1 MKNRARVK
9 NSQPVNSV
17 QTYRRLLQ
25 YLKPY
30 LWPHFVLAMI
40 CMVGFGVTDGSIPFR
55 VQPIMDGVFGQKDQT
70 TLNLIPFLV
79 IGVFVFRGV
88 MQFFQSYL
96 TDYVGLRIIN
106 DVRNALNRHFQSLSL
121 AFFYRNP
128 TGTLIARVNHD
139 VVLLRFAITDA
150 LASFLKDTTSLVAL
164 VTVAFVKD
172 WVLASIAFIVFPA
185 SVLPIMRLS
194 RNMKKFTK
202 RGQIRTGKLTVL
214 LQESIQ
220 GNRIVKAFGME
231 GYEDRRFMD
240 ENRHLFK
247 QSLRASRIKSVV
259 APSMELLASFGIA
272 GVVWYGGWSVIAGG
286 RTQGEFFAFMAAM
299 FLMYAPFKGLSRTY
313 TAVHQ
318 GLAGAERVFEML
330 DEKPEI
336 TDKPDAQAA
345 RPFSRRIEFQ
355 NVNFAYAETPVLKNI
370 NLTVEAGQ
378 MVALVG
384 MSGVGKSTLVDLIP
398 RFYDVNAGR
407 ILIDGV
413 DVRDVTVKSLRAQIG
428 IVTQHTFLF
437 NDTIRNNIAYGDP
450 ERDMGAI
457 IAAAKAANA
466 HDFIEAMPNG
476 YDSEIGEMGLQL
488 SGGQRQRLAIARA
501 LLKDAPILI
510 LDEATSSLDADS
522 ERSVQDALETLI
534 RTRTTIVIAHRLSTI
549 RKADRIVVMV
559 DGRIAEE
566 GTHDE
571 LLARDREYSRLYSLQ
586 LLDNRPTSEAEL
598 VH

>member
-1 MKNRARVK
+1 MKNPEQTNTLK
-9 NSQPVNSV
+9 
-17 QTYRRLLQ
+17 TYRRLLQ
-25 YLKPY
+25 FLKPY
-30 LWPHFVLAMI
+30 IWPYFVLGMI
-40 CMVGFGVTDGSIPFR
+40 CMVLYGVTDGSIPFL
-55 VQPIMDGVFGQKDQT
+55 VQPIMDGVFGRKDQA
-70 TLNLIPFLV
+70 TLNMIPFLV
-79 IGVFVFRGV
+79 IGLFVFRGV
-88 MQFFQSYL
+88 MQFGQSYL

-121 AFFYRNP
+121 SFFYRHP
-128 TGTLIARVNHD
+128 TGTLISRVNSD
-139 VVLLRFAITDA
+139 VLLLRFSITDA
-150 LASFLKDTTSLVAL
+150 LASVLKDTTSLIAL
-164 VTVAFVKD
+164 VTVAFLKD
-172 WVLASIAFIVFPA
+172 WVLASIAFFVFPA

-194 RNMKKFTK
+194 GNMKKFTK
-202 RGQIRTGKLTVL
+202 RGQVSTGRLTVL

-231 GYEDRRFMD
+231 NYEDRRFMA
-240 ENRHLFK
+240 ENGRLFK
-247 QSLRASRIKSVV
+247 QSLRASRIKSIV

-272 GVVWYGGWSVIAGG
+272 GVVWYGGWSVIRGG

-299 FLMYAPFKGLSRTY
+299 FLMYAPFKGLSRTSA
-313 TAVHQ
+313 AVHH
-318 GLAGAERVFEML
+318 GLAGAERVFETL
-330 DEKPEI
+330 DEKPEVS
-336 TDKPDAQAA
+336 DKPDAQPAK
-345 RPFSRRIEFQ
+345 PFTRKIEFQ

-370 NLTVEAGQ
+370 TLTVEAGQ

-398 RFYDVNAGR
+398 RFYDVKSGR
-407 ILIDGV
+407 ILVDGV
-413 DVRDVTVKSLRAQIG
+413 DVRDLTVQSLRAQIG

-450 ERDMGAI
+450 ERDMDAI
-457 IAAAKAANA
+457 IAAAKAAHA
-466 HDFIEAMPNG
+466 DEFIDAMPNG
-476 YDSEIGEMGLQL
+476 YDSEIGELGLQL

-501 LLKDAPILI
+501 LLKNAPILI

-522 ERSVQDALETLI
+522 ERSVQDALETLM

-559 DGRIAEE
+559 DGAIAEE

-586 LLDNRPTSEAEL
+586 LLDNRQTNEAEL